1 MKTKR
6 LITLPLTVL
15 MLAALGCGSNDNI
28 SSSSS
33 IPSGPK
39 LNGVYH
45 NENNVGYQLLVY
57 SFNDSDGDGRGDIKG
72 ITQKLDYFVDLGV
85 NVLWLSPINKAGSYH
100 GYDVQDYY
108 SINSRLGSEAD
119 LKELIE
125 EAHKKDIKILLD
137 MVVNHTSNSHPWF
150 IDARRNP
157 ESKYRNYYIQ
167 KQAGVTYG
175 TSTNSSAA
183 WHMQGDFN
191 YYSSFT
197 SSMPDLNLGNPEV
210 MAEVKNIF
218 NYWVDFGVDGF
229 RLDAIKHFFD
239 PAEYATGT
247 NVKEMTANCFNE
259 INLAMKEKN
268 PNIFFVGEWLDEGG
282 FTSYK
287 TSAPY
292 IDSQFSFYSRKMLI
306 DTASGSKS
314 AMGLATKITTE
325 INELT
330 ALNPDF
336 TYTPIISNHDHDR
349 IASTYGFFD
358 SKLKLRLIN
367 SMLLTLPG
375 MPFVYS
381 GDELGMTGDRYNND
395 DIERRLPFKWG
406 EGNEVNPDTYG
417 RGKYDPSELTKRTSV
432 IEAKADVLSLYN
444 LHKDILAV
452 RKATKAYAGGKM
464 SVFGDD
470 SNSDVM
476 AFFIEAN
483 GQKLLI
489 AHNVKNRAKELNLNG
504 VKIEKNLFTSYNVDQ
519 WGKDFEKDSEGNY
532 TLSKANTYTIS
543 GDVMTLAPF
552 STVIFEVK

>member
-6 LITLPLTVL
+6 LITLPLIAL
-15 MLAALGCGSNDNI
+15 MLSALGCGSSES

-45 NENNVGYQLLVY
+45 DENNVGYQLLVY

-108 SINSRLGSEAD
+108 SINTRLGTDAD

-150 IDARRNP
+150 IEARRNP

-167 KQAGVTYG
+167 KQSGVTYG
-175 TSTNSSAA
+175 SSTNSSAG

-210 MAEVKNIF
+210 LNEVKNIF

-292 IDSQFSFYSRKMLI
+292 IDSQFSFYSRKLLI

-358 SKLKLRLIN
+358 SKLRLRLVT

-417 RGKYDPSELTKRTSV
+417 KGKYDPSEMTKRVSV
-432 IEAKADVLSLYN
+432 VEAKNDELSLFN
-444 LHKDILAV
+444 LYKDILNV
-452 RKATKAYAGGKM
+452 RKENKAYAGGKM

-470 SNSDVM
+470 SNGNIM
-476 AFFIEAN
+476 AFTISAN

-489 AHNVKNRAKELNLNG
+489 VHNVKNRNFDLNLNG
-504 VKIEKNLFTSYNVDQ
+504 AKLGKNIYTSYSLNEYRNDL
-519 WGKDFEKDSEGNY
+519 EKDANGNY
-532 TLSKANTYTIS
+532 TKSKENTYSIN
-543 GDVMTLAPF
+543 GDVLSLAAY
-552 STVIFEVK
+552 STVIFEVE

>member
-1 MKTKR
+1 MKAKR
-6 LITLPLTVL
+6 LITLPLIAL
-15 MLAALGCGSNDNI
+15 MLSALGCGSSES

-45 NENNVGYQLLVY
+45 DENNVGYQLLVY

-108 SINSRLGSEAD
+108 SINTRLGTDAD

-167 KQAGVTYG
+167 KQSGVTYG
-175 TSTNSSAA
+175 SSTNSSAG

-210 MAEVKNIF
+210 MNEVKNIF

-292 IDSQFSFYSRKMLI
+292 IDSQFSFYSRKLLI
-306 DTASGSKS
+306 DTVSGSKS

-358 SKLKLRLIN
+358 SKLRLRLVT

-417 RGKYDPSELTKRTSV
+417 KGKYDPSEMTKRVSV
-432 IEAKADVLSLYN
+432 VEAKNDELSLFN
-444 LHKDILAV
+444 LYKDILNV
-452 RKATKAYAGGKM
+452 RKENKAYAGGKM

-470 SNSDVM
+470 SNSNIM
-476 AFFIEAN
+476 AFTISAN

-489 AHNVKNRAKELNLNG
+489 VHNVKNRNFDLNLNG
-504 VKIEKNLFTSYNVDQ
+504 AKLGKNIYTSYSLNEYRNDL
-519 WGKDFEKDSEGNY
+519 EKDANGNY
-532 TLSKANTYTIS
+532 TKSKENTYSIN
-543 GDVMTLAPF
+543 GDVLSLAAY
-552 STVIFEVK
+552 STVIFEVE

>member
-6 LITLPLTVL
+6 LITLPLIAL
-15 MLAALGCGSNDNI
+15 MLSALGCGSSES

-45 NENNVGYQLLVY
+45 DENNVGYQLLVY

-108 SINSRLGSEAD
+108 SINTRLGTDAD

-150 IDARRNP
+150 IEARRNP

-167 KQAGVTYG
+167 KQSGVTYG
-175 TSTNSSAA
+175 SSTNSSAG

-210 MAEVKNIF
+210 MNEVKNIF

-292 IDSQFSFYSRKMLI
+292 IDSQFSFYSRKLLI

-330 ALNPDF
+330 ALNPEF

-358 SKLKLRLIN
+358 SKLRLRLVT

-417 RGKYDPSELTKRTSV
+417 KGKYDPSEMTKRISV
-432 IEAKADVLSLYN
+432 VEAKNDELSLFN
-444 LHKDILAV
+444 LYKDILNV
-452 RKATKAYAGGKM
+452 RKENKAYAGGKM

-470 SNSDVM
+470 SNSNIM
-476 AFFIEAN
+476 AFTISAN

-489 AHNVKNRAKELNLNG
+489 VHNVKNRNFDLNLNG
-504 VKIEKNLFTSYNVDQ
+504 AKLGKNIYASYSLNEYRNDL
-519 WGKDFEKDSEGNY
+519 EKDANGNY
-532 TLSKANTYTIS
+532 TKSKENTYSIN
-543 GDVMTLAPF
+543 GDVLSLAAY
-552 STVIFEVK
+552 STVIFEVE

>member
-6 LITLPLTVL
+6 LITLPLIAL
-15 MLAALGCGSNDNI
+15 MLSALGCGSSES

-45 NENNVGYQLLVY
+45 DENNVGYQLLVY

-108 SINSRLGSEAD
+108 SINTRLGTDAD

-150 IDARRNP
+150 IEARRNP

-167 KQAGVTYG
+167 KQSGVTYG
-175 TSTNSSAA
+175 SSTNSSAG

-210 MAEVKNIF
+210 MNEVKNIF

-292 IDSQFSFYSRKMLI
+292 IDSQFSFYSRKLLI

-336 TYTPIISNHDHDR
+336 TYAPIISNHDHDR

-358 SKLKLRLIN
+358 SKLRLRLVT

-417 RGKYDPSELTKRTSV
+417 KGKYDPSEMTKRVSV
-432 IEAKADVLSLYN
+432 VEAKNDELSLFN
-444 LHKDILAV
+444 LYKDILNV
-452 RKATKAYAGGKM
+452 RKENKAYAGGKM

-470 SNSDVM
+470 SNSNIM
-476 AFFIEAN
+476 AFTISAN

-489 AHNVKNRAKELNLNG
+489 VHNVKNRNFDLNLNG
-504 VKIEKNLFTSYNVDQ
+504 AKLGKNIYTSYSLNEYRNDL
-519 WGKDFEKDSEGNY
+519 EKDANGNY
-532 TLSKANTYTIS
+532 TKSKENTYSIN
-543 GDVMTLAPF
+543 GDVLSLAAY
-552 STVIFEVK
+552 STVIFEVE

>member
-6 LITLPLTVL
+6 LITLPLIAL
-15 MLAALGCGSNDNI
+15 MLSALGCGSSES

-45 NENNVGYQLLVY
+45 DENNVGYQLLVY

-108 SINSRLGSEAD
+108 SINTRLGTDAD

-150 IDARRNP
+150 IEARRNP

-167 KQAGVTYG
+167 KQSGVTYG
-175 TSTNSSAA
+175 SSTNSSAG

-210 MAEVKNIF
+210 MNEVKNIF

-292 IDSQFSFYSRKMLI
+292 IDSQFSFYSRKLLI

-358 SKLKLRLIN
+358 SKLRLRLVT

-417 RGKYDPSELTKRTSV
+417 KGKYDPSEMTKRISV
-432 IEAKADVLSLYN
+432 VEAKNDELSLFN
-444 LHKDILAV
+444 LYKDILNV
-452 RKATKAYAGGKM
+452 RKENKAYAGGKM

-470 SNSDVM
+470 SNSNIM
-476 AFFIEAN
+476 AFTISAN

-489 AHNVKNRAKELNLNG
+489 VHNVKNRNFDLNLNG
-504 VKIEKNLFTSYNVDQ
+504 AKLGKNIYASYSLNEYRNDL
-519 WGKDFEKDSEGNY
+519 EKDANGNY
-532 TLSKANTYTIS
+532 TKSKENTYSIN
-543 GDVMTLAPF
+543 GDVLSLAAY
-552 STVIFEVK
+552 STVIFEVE

>member
-6 LITLPLTVL
+6 LITLPLIAL
-15 MLAALGCGSNDNI
+15 MLSALGCGSSES

-45 NENNVGYQLLVY
+45 DENNVGYQLLVY

-108 SINSRLGSEAD
+108 SINTRLGTDAD

-150 IDARRNP
+150 IEARRNP

-167 KQAGVTYG
+167 KQSGVTYG
-175 TSTNSSAA
+175 SSTNSSAG

-210 MAEVKNIF
+210 LNEVKNIF

-292 IDSQFSFYSRKMLI
+292 IDSQFSFYSRKLLI

-358 SKLKLRLIN
+358 SKLRLRLVT

-417 RGKYDPSELTKRTSV
+417 KGKYDPSEMTKRVSV
-432 IEAKADVLSLYN
+432 VEAKNDELSLFN
-444 LHKDILAV
+444 LYKDILNV
-452 RKATKAYAGGKM
+452 RKENKAYAGGKM

-470 SNSDVM
+470 SNSNIM
-476 AFFIEAN
+476 AFTISAN

-489 AHNVKNRAKELNLNG
+489 VHNVKNRNFDLNLNG
-504 VKIEKNLFTSYNVDQ
+504 AKLGKNIYTSYSLNEYRNDL
-519 WGKDFEKDSEGNY
+519 EKDANGNY
-532 TLSKANTYTIS
+532 TKSKENTYSIN
-543 GDVMTLAPF
+543 GDVLSLAAY
-552 STVIFEVK
+552 STVIFEVE

>member
-6 LITLPLTVL
+6 LITLPLIAL
-15 MLAALGCGSNDNI
+15 MLSALGCGSSES

-45 NENNVGYQLLVY
+45 DENNVGYQLLVY

-108 SINSRLGSEAD
+108 SINTRLGTDAD

-150 IDARRNP
+150 IEARRNP

-167 KQAGVTYG
+167 KQSGVTYG
-175 TSTNSSAA
+175 SSTNSSAG

-210 MAEVKNIF
+210 LNEVKNIF

-292 IDSQFSFYSRKMLI
+292 IDSQFSFYSRKLLI

-330 ALNPDF
+330 TLNPDF

-358 SKLKLRLIN
+358 SKLRLRLVT

-417 RGKYDPSELTKRTSV
+417 KGKYDPSEMTKRVSV
-432 IEAKADVLSLYN
+432 VEAKNDELSLFN
-444 LHKDILAV
+444 LYKDILNV
-452 RKATKAYAGGKM
+452 RKENKAYAGGKM

-470 SNSDVM
+470 SNSNIM
-476 AFFIEAN
+476 AFTISAN

-489 AHNVKNRAKELNLNG
+489 VHNVKNRNFDLNLNG
-504 VKIEKNLFTSYNVDQ
+504 AKLGKNIYTSYSLNEYRNDL
-519 WGKDFEKDSEGNY
+519 EKDANGNY
-532 TLSKANTYTIS
+532 TKSKENTYSIN
-543 GDVMTLAPF
+543 GDVLSLAAY
-552 STVIFEVK
+552 STVIFEVE